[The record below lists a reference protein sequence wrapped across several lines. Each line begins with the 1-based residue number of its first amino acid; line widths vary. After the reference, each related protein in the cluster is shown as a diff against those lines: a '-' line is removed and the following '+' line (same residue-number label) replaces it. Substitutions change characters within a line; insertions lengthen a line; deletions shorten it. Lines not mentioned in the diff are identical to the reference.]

1 MVGLVETELEVSCP
15 YCGQGTTLA
24 QHVWAEASEL
34 IIDCEVCCRP
44 MEVFVETDDFGE
56 VNLQVGLA

>member
-1 MVGLVETELEVSCP
+1 MEAELEVSCP

-44 MEVFVETDDFGE
+44 MEVIVEMDASGD
-56 VNLQVGLA
+56 VNVQVGLA